1 MSTDA
6 AAETHTMSTDAAAET
21 HTMST
26 DAAAETHT
34 HDAHA
39 HPSDARYVQV
49 AALLA
54 AITAAEVATYFVDIG
69 PILIPALMVMM
80 VVKFFYVAA
89 WFMHLKF
96 DSVVFTRFFVTGLI
110 LATAVYCIALTVF
123 EFWSKG

>member
-1 MSTDA
+1 MNTTTQNVEAHEGGHDHPTDA
-6 AAETHTMSTDAAAET
+6 KYI
-21 HTMST
+21 
-26 DAAAETHT
+26 
-34 HDAHA
+34 
-39 HPSDARYVQV
+39 RV
-49 AALLA
+49 AIVLGIVTAL
-54 AITAAEVATYFVDIG
+54 EVATYFVDVG

>member
-1 MSTDA
+1 MNTDTA
-6 AAETHTMSTDAAAET
+6 DATNIKHE
-21 HTMST
+21 
-26 DAAAETHT
+26 
-34 HDAHA
+34 
-39 HPSDARYVQV
+39 HPSDAKYVQI
-49 AALLA
+49 ALLLA
-54 AITAAEVATYFVDIG
+54 AITAAEVATYFVDVG

-80 VVKFFYVAA
+80 VGKFFYVAA